1 MIAENDEEFE
11 KIQEGD
17 IIRDSNGRLFGPTG
31 KVLRTY
37 GSKGREIS
45 DPILGSAIFKV
56 FNVVF
61 LEGARLNTLSQW
73 PENMPANS
81 GPYTVF
87 VA

>member
-1 MIAENDEEFE
+1 VQSHSCFLQN
-11 KIQEGD
+11 

-31 KVLRTY
+31 KVLRKF
-37 GSKGREIS
+37 SIREIS
-45 DPILGSAIFKV
+45 DPSIGSGIFEV

-61 LEGARLNTLSQW
+61 FEEARLNTLAQW